1 MPLKKMRRMRLRMLK
16 EIKRRLTSCD
26 VKLRAVFQKVLRWKI
41 NIHSLFMGENAMP
54 WLPWTKTFDR
64 LLKGIR
70 NWEVGKAT
78 EDLLKY
84 RVSFC

>member
-16 EIKRRLTSCD
+16 EIKRRLTSCE

-41 NIHSLFMGENAMP
+41 NIQSVHRRKCYALQ
-54 WLPWTKTFDR
+54 PWTKTFDR